1 MRSRY
6 KAKFK
11 ILRRRARRSKQEA
24 AQAIGDVDGGHSPL
38 LAPLLKALPQ
48 MLQIVIVLVQTWRR

>member
-11 ILRRRARRSKQEA
+11 ILRRRTRRITQHPTGALNEA
-24 AQAIGDVDGGHSPL
+24 DGRQPSVF
-38 LAPLLKALPQ
+38 APWLKLLPQ
-48 MLQIVIVLVQTWRR
+48 MLQIVIVLLQTWKR